1 MSILN
6 RYISLIFENRR
17 SEKSKKFKN
26 ADDKIRKAYKIA
38 HQYKDKNSMEI
49 LNNAMVYLE
58 QMLFRK
64 DVSAENFPNAENAIK
79 SIYSSSEED
88 IENTLLYLEMIDE

>member
-6 RYISLIFENRR
+6 HYISLIFENQR
-17 SEKSKKFKN
+17 SEKSKKFRN

-64 DVSAENFPNAENAIK
+64 DISAENFPTAEEAAK
-79 SIYSSSEED
+79 SISTEPED
-88 IENTLLYLEMIDE
+88 IENALLYLEMINE